1 MCISVTE
8 NCQNIYIEF
17 YWKFKLIQWYLNGF
31 EKINFK
37 ILFSTFG
44 FLKWTVFCRES
55 QTDVVTVMRAVQPDV
70 VMLELCKSR
79 TNILQMDEET
89 ILSESQNLTT
99 QRAVSNILFSL

>member
-1 MCISVTE
+1 M
-8 NCQNIYIEF
+8 
-17 YWKFKLIQWYLNGF
+17 
-31 EKINFK
+31 
-37 ILFSTFG
+37 
-44 FLKWTVFCRES
+44 FCRES

-99 QRAVSNILFSL
+99 QRAVSIILFFHCNILNILRIICDYKD